1 MKRFPHCVDFTC
13 KSFDNP
19 CMAEIFQPQSV
30 KLICAIIARDEDYAA
45 RAVTELEN
53 LCGPADVVS
62 ESFSFDQTDYYEPE
76 MGKNLLRKFLA
87 FERLIDASELA
98 GIKRATNDIEKKL
111 AVCAAVQRPVNLD
124 PGYVALSKLVL
135 ASMKDFSH
143 RIYLG
148 GGVYGEITLMYRS
161 GWRMLEW
168 TFPDFASGRYFDF
181 LTRTR
186 NKLNAVLRSE
196 RREKC

>member
-1 MKRFPHCVDFTC
+1 MHI
-13 KSFDNP
+13 SFDNL
-19 CMAEIFQPQSV
+19 CMAEIFQPQPV
-30 KLICAIIARDEDYAA
+30 KLICAIIACDEDYAS
-45 RAVTELEN
+45 RAVAELEN
-53 LCGPADVVS
+53 LCGPADVAS

-76 MGKNLLRKFLA
+76 MGKGLLRKFLA

-98 GIKRATNDIEKKL
+98 GVKRATNDIEKKL
-111 AVCAAVQRPVNLD
+111 AVGAAVQRPVNLD

-161 GWRMLEW
+161 GWRTLEW
-168 TFPDFASGRYFDF
+168 TFPDFATGRYFDF

-186 NKLNAVLRSE
+186 NKLNAVLRNE
-196 RREKC
+196 RRQKC

>member
-1 MKRFPHCVDFTC
+1 
-13 KSFDNP
+13 
-19 CMAEIFQPQSV
+19 MAEMFHPQPV
-30 KLICAIIARDEDYAA
+30 KLICAIIYSDENIGAQ
-45 RAVTELEN
+45 AVWELEN
-53 LCGPADVVS
+53 LYGPADVVS
-62 ESFSFDQTDYYEPE
+62 EPFNFDQTDYYEPE

-111 AVCAAVQRPVNLD
+111 AVGASVLRPVNLD
-124 PGYVALSKLVL
+124 PGYIALSKLVL

-161 GWRMLEW
+161 GWRTLEW

-181 LTRTR
+181 LTRAR
-186 NKLNAVLRSE
+186 NKLNAVIRKE
-196 RREKC
+196 RRERC